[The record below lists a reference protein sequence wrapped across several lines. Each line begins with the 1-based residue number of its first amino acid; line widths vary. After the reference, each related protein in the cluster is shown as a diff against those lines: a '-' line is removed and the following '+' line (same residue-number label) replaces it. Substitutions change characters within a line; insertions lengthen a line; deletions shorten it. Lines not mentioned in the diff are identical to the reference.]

1 MSTAMTLGN
10 VSFEHVSDGVY
21 TIKKDEYDFGMH
33 NWSEEPVRNIST
45 LIGFTVSE
53 GASVVADAATL
64 SVFAPVVVR
73 YIDIATGMVRRHVLG
88 QTSFYIYISGTVK
101 VDEKK

>member
-1 MSTAMTLGN
+1 
-10 VSFEHVSDGVY
+10 
-21 TIKKDEYDFGMH
+21 MH

-64 SVFAPVVVR
+64 NVFAPLVVR
-73 YIDIATGMVRRHVLG
+73 YMDIVTGMVRRHVLG